1 MGQRPLKNLRD
12 VRDRLLGYR
21 RESVARITRIP
32 VSRLAEIEGDQSVPT
47 VFELEQLSQAYGIE
61 YELLLNRP
69 IRLGPG
75 DLVMALASLEE
86 FHEIG
91 DLQRFRIIEAFNAA
105 KDLSSLEDLLGLPA
119 PEEIARLAHD
129 KGSAPYQQGADAA
142 AKVRQR
148 FGIAPGPVPSMRDLV
163 RDLMPEMRL
172 LYAELGSQGPAGVTF
187 ASAQT
192 HPTIVLNLEGKN
204 RSPAVRRF
212 SLAHELA
219 HLFIDRPRGKPL
231 AILSGYQTESSL
243 AIEQR
248 ANAFAVRL
256 LCAQSELESL
266 PGDGVEAAGCLIEKC
281 GVHYAAARLYLR
293 NARGIMTLP
302 ERIPGALLTR
312 SIDHKWE
319 EAEEPHGLAGFPIKR
334 VPPERR
340 TYVAAAAGEAYSR
353 GLISRNRFAELLRV
367 PPTED
372 VEQVLDFFVLAPPE
386 EMEGV
391 A

>member
-1 MGQRPLKNLRD
+1 MGQRTLKNLRD
-12 VRDRLLGYR
+12 VRERLLGYR
-21 RESVARITRIP
+21 RESVARITKIP
-32 VSRLAEIEGDQSVPT
+32 VRRLAEIEGDQIVPT

-119 PEEIARLAHD
+119 PADIAVAHD
-129 KGSAPYQQGADAA
+129 KGSAPHHQGADAA

-219 HLFIDRPRGKPL
+219 HLFIDRPRLKPL
-231 AILSGYQTESSL
+231 AILSGYQTESAL

-256 LCAQSELESL
+256 LCPENELESL
-266 PGDGVEAAGCLIEKC
+266 GVDALEAAKTLIEKY
-281 GVHYAAARLYLR
+281 GMHYAAARLYLK
-293 NARGIMTLP
+293 NARGITTLP
-302 ERIPGALLTR
+302 ERIPEALLM
-312 SIDHKWE
+312 SSLDHKWE
-319 EAEEPHGLAGFPIKR
+319 EAEEPHGLSGFPLKR

-340 TYVAAAAGEAYSR
+340 TYVAAAAAQAYSQ
-353 GLISRNRFAELLRV
+353 GLISRGRFAEALRV
-367 PPTED
+367 PPTEE
-372 VEQVLDFFVLAPPE
+372 VEQVLDFFTLAPPE
-386 EMEGV
+386 EIDAV